1 MTGRDTP
8 ALREQALFQQD
19 PARKWSKKRR
29 AWRTGRSCWRR
40 LRIAIGELQR
50 ASGSHVGR
58 GPAPGGG
65 GGWRGVLSASHSSIG
80 TSSQATKHAALV
92 RGSGR

>member
-65 GGWRGVLSASHSSIG
+65 GGVSFQ
-80 TSSQATKHAALV
+80 QATARWNLK
-92 RGSGR
+92 SGNKARCP